1 MDYDILVLE
10 VISNGTDGY
19 PKDDVVD
26 IGICGIDFETSRI
39 DSIYS
44 AVVYHDVSEW
54 DDSKKDA
61 VASQGISLDDIVRGI
76 PPGDVRSHLG
86 EKIHG
91 TPVASFD
98 VRNVFTKYMVNDPW
112 DFTKEVTIMPSVAS
126 RLPPSLGCK
135 VPSEENTCIRRA
147 YQKLFE
153 GDPMNIESRSSAL
166 DHALM
171 TAAILLKLRKAG
183 RY

>member
-10 VISNGTDGY
+10 VISNGTEGY
-19 PKDDVVD
+19 PRDGVVD
-26 IGICGIDFETSRI
+26 IGICGINFETSRI
-39 DSIYS
+39 DSVYS
-44 AVVYHDVSEW
+44 AIVYHDVSEW
-54 DDSKKDA
+54 DDVKKDA
-61 VASQGISLDDIVRGI
+61 VTSQDISLDDIMHGI
-76 PPGDVRSHLG
+76 LPEDVRSQLG
-86 EKIHG
+86 EKIRG

-112 DFTKEVTIMPSVAS
+112 DFTKEVVIMPSVAS

-135 VPSEENTCIRRA
+135 VPAEENACIRRA
-147 YQKLFE
+147 YHKLFE
-153 GDPMNIESRSSAL
+153 DDPMNIESRSSAL